1 VSLELPVSD
10 GGLTRARAGRLRVK
24 LLDWY
29 DAACRDLPWRRSRDP
44 YAIWIS
50 ETMLQQTRVDTVIPY
65 YERFLDHFPDL
76 QALADADEDS
86 VYSLWAGLGYY
97 SRARNLRAAARKVVD
112 EFGGRLPEEAEE
124 LRSLPGIGRYTA
136 GAIASIAFDRPEAIV
151 DGNVAR
157 VLCRLLGIR
166 ESISTS
172 SVTSRLWR
180 EAASLARGPRP
191 GALNQAL
198 MELGAV
204 ICTPTGPDCPSC
216 PVRRTCAARR
226 AGDAEELPRKSPK
239 TPARNVRAVA
249 LWLERSGRALAVRRE
264 PGGLLGGL
272 WELPGEDLG
281 EDESLAGALERLLA
295 QRLGV
300 AARQLRSAGSVKHI
314 FSHRR
319 LTLHIY
325 RAQAARGRIRCSGF
339 AQHRWL
345 SAAGFRELP
354 SATLTRKALRLL
366 DLSTEPEPAHRPA
379 TSRAR

>member
-1 VSLELPVSD
+1 VSD
-10 GGLTRARAGRLRVK
+10 EGLTRARGRRLRAK

-29 DAACRDLPWRRSRDP
+29 DAGCRDLPWRRSRDP

-65 YERFLDHFPDL
+65 YERFLEHFPDL
-76 QALADADEDS
+76 QTLADADEDS

-112 EFGGRLPEEAEE
+112 EFGGRLPGDAEK
-124 LRSLPGIGRYTA
+124 LRGLPGIGRYTA

-151 DGNVAR
+151 DGNVTR

-166 ESISTS
+166 ENVGTS
-172 SVTSRLWR
+172 AVSGRLWR
-180 EAASLARGPRP
+180 EAAALARGPRP

-204 ICTPTGPDCPSC
+204 VCTPTAPDCPSC
-216 PVRRTCAARR
+216 PLRRTCAARR
-226 AGDAEELPRKSPK
+226 AGDAEELPHKSPK
-239 TPARNVRAVA
+239 APVRNVRAVA
-249 LWLERSGRALAVRRE
+249 LWLERSGRALAVRRAS
-264 PGGLLGGL
+264 GGLLGGL
-272 WELPGEDLG
+272 WELPGEQLLG
-281 EDESLAGALERLLA
+281 DETPARALQRLLA

-300 AARQLRSAGSVKHI
+300 AAQQLQLAGRVKHI
-314 FSHRR
+314 FSHRS
-319 LTLHIY
+319 LMLHVY
-325 RAQAARGRIRCSGF
+325 RARAARGRIRRGGF

-345 SAAGFRELP
+345 SAADFRELP

-366 DLSTEPEPAHRPA
+366 DTSSQRPA
-379 TSRAR
+379 ARSRAASPSH